1 MTPAQAVSN
10 PFSMMMDPE
19 AVLAAVARSELLA
32 RLHSRVW
39 RPLDKPTVVR
49 PATEA
54 AVAFDEL
61 VDGAEVLHRVSCP
74 AGAVAVV

>member
-1 MTPAQAVSN
+1 MTPAQAASN
-10 PFSMMMDPE
+10 PFALMMEPE

-39 RPLDKPTVVR
+39 RPLDKPVAAR
-49 PATEA
+49 PATDA

-61 VDGAEVLHRVSCP
+61 VDGADEP
-74 AGAVAVV
+74 AA